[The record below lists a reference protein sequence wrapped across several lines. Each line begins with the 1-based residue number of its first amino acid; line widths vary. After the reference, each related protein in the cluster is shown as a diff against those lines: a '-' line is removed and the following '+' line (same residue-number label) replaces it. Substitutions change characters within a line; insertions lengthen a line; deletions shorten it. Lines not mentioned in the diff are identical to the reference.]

1 MKDKYYE
8 NIKESL
14 INNEIVKRVKDYSKN
29 KSDLETYYKVGKLL
43 SEAGKHYGEGIIK
56 KYSIELKKDVNTKYS
71 ERMLRKYRQFYIR
84 SSSNEIWPTLSAK
97 LTWSHIVELLLIDDI
112 AKINYYSNKVYNN
125 NLTVRELRSAIKSKE
140 YERLPE
146 KPRNKLANSNISS
159 INKLIPEPIIIKTN
173 LNDRDS
179 ISEKALNKLIV
190 ENISEFMKQIGDGYS
205 FIESEYRIKIG
216 DCYSY
221 IDLLLFNIKY
231 NCYVVIELKVTEL
244 KKEHIGQIQVYMNY
258 IDQNIKTIYQ
268 DNTIG
273 IILVK
278 RNNEFIIEYSSD
290 DRIISRK
297 YIIA

>member
-43 SEAGKHYGEGIIK
+43 SEAGKHYGKSIIKSYAEKLTNELGK
-56 KYSIELKKDVNTKYS
+56 KYSYRTLNYMLKYYSFQKMQSMTANLKWGHWIELISLKDVSK
-71 ERMLRKYRQFYIR
+71 
-84 SSSNEIWPTLSAK
+84 
-97 LTWSHIVELLLIDDI
+97 V
-112 AKINYYSNKVYNN
+112 NYYVRICESLQ
-125 NLTVRELRSAIKSKE
+125 LTTRQLRLRIKSRE

-146 KPRNKLANSNISS
+146 NTKKKLISNEKTNI
-159 INKLIPEPIIIKTN
+159 KELIPEPIIIKSN
-173 LNDRDS
+173 LKDKDH

-190 ENISEFMKQIGDGYS
+190 ENISEFMEQLGDGYS
-205 FIESEYRIKIG
+205 FIKSEYKIKIG
-216 DCYSY
+216 DNYNY

-231 NCYVVIELKVTEL
+231 NCYVVIELKVTSL

-268 DNTIG
+268 EDTIE

>member
-1 MKDKYYE
+1 MQDNYYE

-14 INNEIVKRVKDYSKN
+14 INNEITKRVKEYSKN

-56 KYSIELKKDVNTKYS
+56 KYSIQLTNELGKKYS
-71 ERMLRKYRQFYIR
+71 YRTLNYILKYYNFQKMQ
-84 SSSNEIWPTLSAK
+84 PVAAK
-97 LTWSHIVELLLIDDI
+97 LTWSHYIELLSLKDI
-112 AKINYYSNKVYNN
+112 NKVNYYI
-125 NLTVRELRSAIKSKE
+125 NLCINQSLSRNDLRKRIKSKE
-140 YERLPE
+140 YERLPDST
-146 KPRNKLANSNISS
+146 KNKLINSEKTNI
-159 INKLIPEPIIIKTN
+159 KELIPEPIIIKSN
-173 LNDRDS
+173 LKDKEL
-179 ISEKALNKLIV
+179 ISEKILHRLIV
-190 ENISEFMKQIGDGYS
+190 ENIKGFMNQLGSDYS
-205 FIESEYRIKIG
+205 YVSDEYKIKIG
-216 DCYSY
+216 DSYNY

-231 NCYVVIELKVTEL
+231 NCYVVVELKVTSL
-244 KKEHIGQIQVYMNY
+244 KKEHIGQIEIYMNY

-297 YIIA
+297 YEIK